1 MTDPPGGYART
12 DRAAV
17 RRTGGEDL
25 LESSSSIISRTC
37 TPSGDLANDALEVQ
51 RSRLFCWLVRA
62 GFAARGLT
70 YGVIGG
76 IAAALALGVG
86 AAGTP
91 NQQGALQII
100 AGAPLG
106 RVVIAVAAVGLLAY
120 ALWKL
125 GQGLIGRGPEG
136 GGGSTAKDRIANL
149 GGALVYFA
157 FCAVAVKV
165 LIGSAGGNQTTQ
177 QRQATAGVL
186 HWPGGTVIVMA
197 AGATLIGI
205 SLFQIWE
212 AGCDK
217 FSDDNKLSEM
227 SRRAERTFLLVGR
240 IGLIAR
246 AVVFIVSGYFLIRT
260 AIEFKTSNGIGLDG
274 ALAAVHGQPLGALL
288 LGLVAAGLL
297 IFAVYSFLEARYRR
311 L

>member
-1 MTDPPGGYART
+1 M
-12 DRAAV
+12 
-17 RRTGGEDL
+17 
-25 LESSSSIISRTC
+25 
-37 TPSGDLANDALEVQ
+37 
-51 RSRLFCWLVRA
+51 FCWTVRA

-86 AAGTP
+86 SLGGTP
-91 NQQGALQII
+91 NQQGALELI
-100 AGAPLG
+100 AAAPLG
-106 RVVIAVAAVGLLAY
+106 RVVIVVAAAGLLGY

-125 GQGLIGRGPEG
+125 GQAVIGRGPEG
-136 GGGSTAKDRIANL
+136 GGGPTFKDRIANL

-157 FCAVAVKV
+157 FFAVAVRV
-165 LIGSAGGNQTTQ
+165 LIGSAGGNETAQ

-186 HWPGGTVIVMA
+186 HWPGGSVIVMA
-197 AGATLIGI
+197 GGAVLIGI

-212 AGCDK
+212 AACDK
-217 FSDDNKLSEM
+217 FADDNKLIEM
-227 SRRAERTFLLVGR
+227 SRRAARAFLIVGR

-246 AVVFIVSGYFLIRT
+246 AAVFVLTGYFLIRT
-260 AIEFKTSNGIGLDG
+260 AIEFRTNNGIGIDG
-274 ALAAVHGQPLGALL
+274 ALAAVHGEPLGALL

-297 IFAVYSFLEARYRR
+297 IFAVFSFLEARYRR